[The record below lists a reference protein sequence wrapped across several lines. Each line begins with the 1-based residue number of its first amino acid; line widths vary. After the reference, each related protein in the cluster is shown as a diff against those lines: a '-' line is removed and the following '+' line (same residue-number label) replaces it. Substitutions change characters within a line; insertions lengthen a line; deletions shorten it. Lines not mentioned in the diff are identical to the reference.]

1 MGYKKAAAAKG
12 VAAAA
17 LDKKRIIPGKMGSIL
32 AIEPIL
38 PDKKLRRVTCQ
49 TP

>member
-17 LDKKRIIPGKMGSIL
+17 LDKKRIILVKMGSITKT
-32 AIEPIL
+32 EPI
-38 PDKKLRRVTCQ
+38 
-49 TP
+49 